1 MQIVI
6 GKISLLAS
14 GLPRSWMLIGY
25 ILPMAL
31 ACAGIAGLPV
41 SMALISIISALLC
54 CYLLGKQSEALMV
67 ITPFSTLVLSTAIAC
82 YDGASAEH
90 SAIASLMTLF
100 TGIWLLLLTFVLPR
114 GRMNWIARPVWHGI
128 CLGITIILVV
138 LIVPMLLGVI
148 PENNTWTSFW
158 KVVTHWQNWHW
169 PSVVLSLIS
178 ILLFLLWHPSHQ
190 PKALWLIVLMWI
202 LGNIWSFDVIGVM
215 LPVRPKW
222 QFMLL
227 TNVVDPDWLSFI
239 FMSASIALLI
249 YIEICQHLT
258 YQVHHN
264 FEMAGVINVLSGIVG
279 GIVVGLCRISGRV
292 YKVEHQLLPMTL
304 LLLLLTLC
312 WWWSAYI
319 PLPALGVIA
328 LYVLYRQFRW
338 CELRLYWRQWSD
350 LCLLAL
356 TALFIISVGI
366 LSGIWLIMTLSM
378 IFMWWRLVRKRAWPL
393 LQPELQI
400 ITDTIVITLPQP
412 LLFANARSLLHYVGD
427 LAKDLPHQK
436 VYMDVHCGCC
446 LDVTV
451 LIYLQSLARRMY
463 WHQKKLYL
471 CGLTEQALKVLQE
484 KHLDYLPAEQLRTTP
499 VLQLLSDAIQRENKS

>member
-1 MQIVI
+1 MQFVI
-6 GKISLLAS
+6 GKFSLLAS

-41 SMALISIISALLC
+41 SMALISVIITLI
-54 CYLLGKQSEALMV
+54 CYYFLGRQSEALMV
-67 ITPFSTLVLSTAIAC
+67 LTPFSTLILSTAIAC
-82 YDGASAEH
+82 YDGLFAEH

-100 TGIWLLLLTFVLPR
+100 TGIWLLLLTLVLPR
-114 GRMNWIARPVWHGI
+114 GRINWIARPVWHGI
-128 CLGITIILVV
+128 CLGITVILVV
-138 LIVPMLLGVI
+138 LVTPMLLGVT

-169 PSVVLSLIS
+169 PSVVLALIS
-178 ILLFLLWHPSHQ
+178 ILVFLLWHPSHQ
-190 PKALWLIVLMWI
+190 PKTLWLIVLMWI

-215 LPVRPKW
+215 LPMRQKW

-227 TNVVDPDWLSFI
+227 TNIVDPDWFSFI

-249 YIEICQHLT
+249 YIEICQHFA

-264 FEMAGVINVLSGIVG
+264 FEMAGVINLLSGIAG

-292 YKVEHQLLPMTL
+292 YKVERQLLPMTM

-312 WWWSAYI
+312 WWWSASI
-319 PLPALGVIA
+319 PLPVLG
-328 LYVLYRQFRW
+328 
-338 CELRLYWRQWSD
+338 ELRLYWRQWRD
-350 LCLLAL
+350 ICVLAL

-366 LSGIWLIMTLSM
+366 LSGIWLIMTLSI

-451 LIYLQSLARRMY
+451 LIYLQSMARRMH
-463 WHQKKLYL
+463 WHSKKLYL
-471 CGLTEQALKVLQE
+471 CGLTDQVLKVLQE
-484 KHLDYLPAEQLRTTP
+484 KHLDYLPAEQLSSTP
-499 VLQLLSDAIQRENKS
+499 VLQLLSGAILLENKS